1 MALCKA
7 HKKNREK
14 EISMKRIVECPSC
27 HTKMQIFDIGRTSKQ
42 KCPRCKNDFDI
53 TETQDKEKKSSDQKD
68 NSPEKSA
75 EQSAN
80 VKSGDSAGQPTT
92 DKSPG
97 IITKKKDVL
106 ETDKRND
113 SEANPVKSEANP
125 VKQGKEEAQKEV
137 ASANSDVKSADKTTS
152 HKKMKKHSSDQTT
165 VPPTAEPPI
174 AGLSGLQ
181 FMIIFILL
189 VIILV
194 LQIMNMKKNSVL
206 ADNQQMIYKKL
217 SLQ

>member
-1 MALCKA
+1 
-7 HKKNREK
+7 
-14 EISMKRIVECPSC
+14 MKRIVECPSC

-75 EQSAN
+75 EQRAE
-80 VKSGDSAGQPTT
+80 VKSGNSAGQPSTE
-92 DKSPG
+92 KSPA
-97 IITKKKDVL
+97 ITKIKEDYPESDRRIESDVKPL
-106 ETDKRND
+106 ETDK
-113 SEANPVKSEANP
+113 
-125 VKQGKEEAQKEV
+125 EEAKKEV
-137 ASANSDVKSADKTTS
+137 ASGSADAKSADKTKS
-152 HKKMKKHSSDQTT
+152 HKRMKKHSSDQTT
-165 VPPTAEPPI
+165 VPPAAEPPI